1 MTDKPKRK
9 FPLRGATEARVHSPL
24 LKGASRYKE
33 VLEMIDRLKM
43 DKLMPYQEWV
53 LKDMMT
59 VDKKNSYRR
68 KTCLLLISR
77 QNGKSF
83 LGRVRVIWGMF
94 YGGENKVIIMSAN
107 RATSLMLFREIAWT
121 IESTPELKAMTK
133 AIRYANGGERIELLN
148 GATLDVISDN
158 SSSPRGRTADLLW
171 IDEIREISEEGY
183 KAAVPVTRARA
194 NAQTF
199 LTSNAGDHF
208 SSVLNSLVER
218 AKDYPPETFGYYE
231 YSAPQYCKIDLASDF
246 FWKEAVAPSNP
257 ALGYTITKES
267 IEEAIATNPIEQ
279 TRTET
284 LCQWIDSLQSP
295 WPHGVLE
302 ETSDNTLEMTVGA
315 YTVFGFDVS
324 PSRRNASLVAGQLLP
339 DGRIGIGI
347 LETYSSQMA
356 IDELKMAASIKA
368 WCDIYHPRLV
378 CFDKYAT
385 QTIADRLSQS
395 GVICEDVSGQQFYKA
410 CGDFLEGLVN
420 HRVVHNGQAE
430 LIQQMNNC
438 AAKTNDSAWRII
450 KRRSAGDISA
460 PIGLSMVVSKLMLP
474 APKPQIYTQ
483 TRPSILSNLLT
494 NATLYDYGSISQN

>member
-1 MTDKPKRK
+1 MTDKPKK
-9 FPLRGATEARVHSPL
+9 KLPLRGATQPRVHSPL
-24 LKGASRYKE
+24 LKGKSRASE
-33 VLEMIDRLKM
+33 VLDMIERLKM
-43 DKLMPYQEWV
+43 DELMPYQKFV
-53 LKDMMT
+53 LNQMMM
-59 VDKKNSYRR
+59 VDKKNLYRV
-68 KTCLLLISR
+68 KTALLLISR

-83 LGRVRVIWGMF
+83 LGRVRIIWGMY
-94 YGGENKVIIMSAN
+94 YGGEKKLIIMSAN

-158 SSSPRGRTADLLW
+158 SSSPRGRTADFLW

-208 SSVLNSLVER
+208 SSVLNGLVER

-231 YSAPQYCKIDLASDF
+231 YSAPQYCKIDITSDS
-246 FWKEAVAPSNP
+246 FWRDAVAPSNP
-257 ALGYTITKES
+257 ALGFTITKES

-295 WPHGVLE
+295 WPHGILE
-302 ETSDNTLEMTVGA
+302 ETSDNTLEMAVGA
-315 YTVFGFDVS
+315 YTVFAFDVS
-324 PSRRNASLVAGQLLP
+324 PSRRNGSLVAGQLMP

-368 WCDIYHPRLV
+368 WCDIYKPRLV
-378 CFDKYAT
+378 CYDKYAT
-385 QTIADRLSQS
+385 QTIADRLSQA
-395 GVICEDVSGQQFYKA
+395 GVMTEDVSGQQFYKA
-410 CGDFLEGLVN
+410 CGDLLEGLVN

-438 AAKTNDSAWRII
+438 AAKVNDSAWRII
-450 KRRSAGDISA
+450 KRKSAGDISA
-460 PIGLSMVVSKLMLP
+460 PIGLAMVVSKLMLP
-474 APKPQIYTQ
+474 APKPQIIT
-483 TRPSILSNLLT
+483 
-494 NATLYDYGSISQN
+494 

>member
-1 MTDKPKRK
+1 MTDKPKK
-9 FPLRGATEARVHSPL
+9 AQPLRGATEPRVHSPL
-24 LKGASRYKE
+24 LKGKSRYKE
-33 VLEMIDRLKM
+33 ILDMVDRLKM
-43 DKLMPYQEWV
+43 DKLMPYQEFV
-53 LKDMMT
+53 LKDMMA
-59 VDKKNSYRR
+59 VDKKNNYRR
-68 KTCLLLISR
+68 KTSLLLISR
-77 QNGKSF
+77 QNGKSH

-94 YGGENKVIIMSAN
+94 YGDEKKVIIMSAN
-107 RATSLMLFREIAWT
+107 RATSLMLFREIAWI

-171 IDEIREISEEGY
+171 IDEIREISEDGY

-208 SSVLNSLVER
+208 SSVLNGLVER

-231 YSAPQYCKIDLASDF
+231 YSAPQYCKIDITSDY
-246 FWKEAVAPSNP
+246 FWKSAVAPSNP
-257 ALGYTITKES
+257 ALGYIITKES

-302 ETSDNTLEMTVGA
+302 ETSDNTLEMAVGA
-315 YTVFGFDVS
+315 YTVFAFDVS
-324 PSRRNASLVAGQLLP
+324 PSRRNGSLVAGQLLP

-368 WCDIYHPRLV
+368 WCDIYKPRLV

-385 QTIADRLSQS
+385 QTIADRLSQA
-395 GVICEDVSGQQFYKA
+395 GVMTEDVSGQQFYKA
-410 CGDFLEGLVN
+410 CGDLLEGLVN

-438 AAKTNDSAWRII
+438 AAKVNDSAWRII
-450 KRRSAGDISA
+450 KRKSAGDISA
-460 PIGLSMVVSKLMLP
+460 PIGLAMVVSKLMLP
-474 APKPQIYTQ
+474 APKPQI
-483 TRPSILSNLLT
+483 I
-494 NATLYDYGSISQN
+494 A

>member
-1 MTDKPKRK
+1 MTEKPKRK
-9 FPLRGATEARVHSPL
+9 LPLRGATEPRVHSPI
-24 LKGASRYKE
+24 LKGKSRASE
-33 VLEMIDRLKM
+33 VLEMVERLKM
-43 DKLMPYQEWV
+43 DPLMPYQKHV
-53 LKDMMT
+53 LNQMLM
-59 VDKKNSYRR
+59 VDKKNNYRI
-68 KTCLLLISR
+68 KTALLLISR

-94 YGGENKVIIMSAN
+94 YGGEKKIIIMSAN

-158 SSSPRGRTADLLW
+158 SSSPRGRTADFLW
-171 IDEIREISEEGY
+171 IDEIREISEDGY

-208 SSVLNSLVER
+208 SQVLNNLVER
-218 AKDYPPETFGYYE
+218 AKDYPPETYGYYE
-231 YSAPQYCKIDLASDF
+231 YSAPQYCKIDISSDS
-246 FWKEAVAPSNP
+246 FWRTAVAPSNP
-257 ALGYTITKES
+257 ALGFTITKES

-295 WPHGVLE
+295 WPHGILE
-302 ETSDNTLEMTVGA
+302 ETSDNTLEMSPGA
-315 YTVFGFDVS
+315 YTVFGFDTS
-324 PSRRNASLVAGQLLP
+324 PSKRHGSLVAGQLLP

-356 IDELKMAASIKA
+356 IDELKMAASIKS
-368 WCDIYHPRLV
+368 WCDLYKPRLV

-385 QTIADRLSQS
+385 QTISDRLKQS
-395 GVICEDVSGQQFYKA
+395 GVMVEDVSGQQFYKA
-410 CGDFLEGLVN
+410 CGDLLEGLVN
-420 HRVVHNGQAE
+420 KRVVHNGMPE
-430 LIQQMNNC
+430 LIQQFNNC
-438 AAKTNDSAWRII
+438 AAKVNDSAWRII
-450 KRRSAGDISA
+450 KRKSAGDISA
-460 PIGLSMVVSKLMLP
+460 IIGVAMVVSKLMLP
-474 APKPQIYTQ
+474 EPKPQIYT
-483 TRPSILSNLLT
+483 
-494 NATLYDYGSISQN
+494 

>member
-1 MTDKPKRK
+1 MTDKPKK
-9 FPLRGATEARVHSPL
+9 SQPLRGATKPRVHSPL
-24 LKGASRYKE
+24 LKGASRYQE
-33 VLEMIDRLKM
+33 VIDMIDRLKM
-43 DKLMPYQEWV
+43 DKLMPYQEFV
-53 LKDMMT
+53 LKDMMS
-59 VDKKNSYRR
+59 VDKKNNYRR
-68 KTCLLLISR
+68 RTALLLISR

-94 YGGENKVIIMSAN
+94 YGGEDKVIIMSAN

-158 SSSPRGRTADLLW
+158 SSSPRGRTASLLW

-194 NAQTF
+194 NAQTL

-231 YSAPQYCKIDLASDF
+231 YSAPQYCKIDITSDY
-246 FWKEAVAPSNP
+246 FWREAVAPSNP

-302 ETSDNTLEMTVGA
+302 QTSDNTLEMAVGA
-315 YTVFGFDVS
+315 YTVFAFDVS
-324 PSRRNASLVAGQLLP
+324 PSRRNGSLVAGQLLP

-368 WCDIYHPRLV
+368 WCDIYKPRLV
-378 CFDKYAT
+378 CYDKYAT
-385 QTIADRLSQS
+385 QTIADRLSQA
-395 GVICEDVSGQQFYKA
+395 GVMTEDVSGQQFYKA
-410 CGDFLEGLVN
+410 CGDLLEGLVN

-438 AAKTNDSAWRII
+438 AAKVNDSAWRII
-450 KRRSAGDISA
+450 KRKSAGDISA
-460 PIGLSMVVSKLMLP
+460 PIGLAMVVSKLMLP
-474 APKPQIYTQ
+474 APKPQI
-483 TRPSILSNLLT
+483 I
-494 NATLYDYGSISQN
+494 A

>member
-1 MTDKPKRK
+1 
-9 FPLRGATEARVHSPL
+9 
-24 LKGASRYKE
+24 
-33 VLEMIDRLKM
+33 MIERLKM
-43 DKLMPYQEWV
+43 DELMPYQKFV
-53 LKDMMT
+53 LNQMLM
-59 VDKKNSYRR
+59 VNKKNQYRI
-68 KTCLLLISR
+68 KTALLLISR
-77 QNGKSF
+77 QNGKSH
-83 LGRVRVIWGMF
+83 LGRVRIIWGMF
-94 YGGENKVIIMSAN
+94 YGGEKKLIIMSAN
-107 RATSLMLFREIAWT
+107 RATSLMLFREIAWI

-158 SSSPRGRTADLLW
+158 SSSPRGRTADFLW
-171 IDEIREISEEGY
+171 IDEIREISEDGY

-208 SSVLNSLVER
+208 SSVLNGLVER

-231 YSAPQYCKIDLASDF
+231 YSAPQYCKIDITSDY
-246 FWKEAVAPSNP
+246 FWRSAVAPSNP
-257 ALGYTITKES
+257 ALGYIITKES

-302 ETSDNTLEMTVGA
+302 ETSDNTLEMAVGA
-315 YTVFGFDVS
+315 YTVFAFDVS
-324 PSRRNASLVAGQLLP
+324 PSRRNGSLVAGQLLP

-368 WCDIYHPRLV
+368 WCDIYKPRLV

-385 QTIADRLSQS
+385 QTIADRLSQA
-395 GVICEDVSGQQFYKA
+395 GVMTEDVSGQQFYKA
-410 CGDFLEGLVN
+410 CGDLLEGLVN

-438 AAKTNDSAWRII
+438 AAKVNDSAWRII
-450 KRRSAGDISA
+450 KRKSAGDISA
-460 PIGLSMVVSKLMLP
+460 PIGLAMVVSKLMLP
-474 APKPQIYTQ
+474 APKPQI
-483 TRPSILSNLLT
+483 I
-494 NATLYDYGSISQN
+494 A